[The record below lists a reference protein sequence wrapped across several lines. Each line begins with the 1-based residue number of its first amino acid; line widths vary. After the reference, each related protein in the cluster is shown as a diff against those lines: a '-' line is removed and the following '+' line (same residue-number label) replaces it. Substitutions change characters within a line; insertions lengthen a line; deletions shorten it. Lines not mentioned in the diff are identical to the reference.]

1 MIDTDLMSAAKGMV
15 MEAAGTVLRHDDL
28 ADRGRV
34 TQFKAVRRM
43 QVRKARKN
51 WSELSWT
58 DRAGVLARRLRD

>member
-1 MIDTDLMSAAKGMV
+1 MIDTDLVAAAKGMA
-15 MEAAGTVLRHDDL
+15 MEAVGTVIRHDDL

-43 QVRKARKN
+43 QVRKAKRN

-58 DRAGVLARRLRD
+58 DRAGVLARQIRP